1 MTDLPAPTAARLR
14 RARWLDPRL
23 LAGVLLV
30 LGSVVAGATL
40 VAAADDT
47 VPVWAVTADLGRD
60 TALRG
65 DDLVVRQV
73 RLQDGADR
81 YLSASGP
88 SPAGRVLT
96 RPVGGGELLPAS
108 ALGGDGAA
116 RLREVGVTV
125 SRATGLARGAVVDV
139 YSVPESR
146 AGRSA
151 PARMVLA
158 GVTVAQV
165 EETSRTLG
173 AVSGRGVA
181 LLLPTDKV
189 AALLGAQQGGRVELV
204 KVPQRP
210 GPAAA
215 AAP

>member
-1 MTDLPAPTAARLR
+1 MSDLPAPTAARLR

-23 LAGVLLV
+23 LAGVVLV
-30 LGSVVAGATL
+30 LGSVVAGATV

-60 TALRG
+60 TALRAE
-65 DDLVVRQV
+65 DLVVRHV

-81 YLSASGP
+81 YLSVSGR
-88 SPAGRVLT
+88 SPAGLVLT
-96 RPVGGGELLPAS
+96 RAVGGGELLPAS
-108 ALGGDGAA
+108 AVGTGDGAG
-116 RLREVGVTV
+116 LREVGVTV
-125 SRATGLARGAVVDV
+125 TRATGLARGVVVDV
-139 YSVPESR
+139 YSVPEPR

-151 PARMVLA
+151 PARMVLG

-173 AVSGRGVA
+173 AASGRGVA
-181 LLLPTDKV
+181 LLLPSARV
-189 AALLGAQQGGRVELV
+189 PALLAAQQGGRVELV

-210 GPAAA
+210 GPAGT